1 MTLVS
6 SCPVWIPWA
15 FDHTTLCPKSLSSFA
30 SSKVACEL
38 HQHLMVKPG
47 GWNSTHNHLGPRDVQ
62 PCPEFVSFFSN
73 QIHKPKSLQK
83 NKGDCNSFKAFESPR
98 SIWSIKEETHSP
110 ASRLVSDLSL
120 PQPVAPWGNIRPL
133 SKLPKGWE
141 ENASHSEC
149 RFMLSSHPKVCVV
162 WMRSGSSLDSELGV
176 SQSPPAGLPPG
187 VTTAGAHPLCLEP
200 KERDCSIA
208 FLLLQEGRSAD
219 KIRTRLEA
227 QWERNF
233 HFGACRYLRAAQQW
247 MQLSFTSS
255 FPSWKS
261 PSLRTRVPGSQ
272 VFTNLSAAL
281 EWVQGSVSHLLDEG
295 DWTCSRALVPDWS
308 SVPISGQEAQRWML
322 LRMLRLPLVGRGM

>member
-1 MTLVS
+1 MFHLAPCESHGPLSTLLSAPKLFPLLLPQRWLVNYISTWLWSLVAGTQLTITGTQRCPALSWVS
-6 SCPVWIPWA
+6 VLFLPS
-15 FDHTTLCPKSLSSFA
+15 DSQT
-30 SSKVACEL
+30 KVPTKYE
-38 HQHLMVKPG
+38 
-47 GWNSTHNHLGPRDVQ
+47 
-62 PCPEFVSFFSN
+62 
-73 QIHKPKSLQK
+73 
-83 NKGDCNSFKAFESPR
+83 GDCNSLKAFESPR
-98 SIWSIKEETHSP
+98 PIWSIKEGTHSP

-133 SKLPKGWE
+133 SKLPEGWE

-200 KERDCSIA
+200 KERACSIA